1 MRKRIIC
8 VLLLAGCLLSFPAC
22 TPVQPWEKG
31 HLAAK
36 HMAFETDPLESRL
49 RQHIYTSKEASS
61 GGYGA
66 AGGGCGC
73 N

>member
-1 MRKRIIC
+1 MKPIIS
-8 VLLLAGCLLSFPAC
+8 LLLLVGSLFSVAAC
-22 TPVQPWEKG
+22 TPVQPWQKG

-49 RQHIYTSKEASS
+49 KQHIYTSKEASS